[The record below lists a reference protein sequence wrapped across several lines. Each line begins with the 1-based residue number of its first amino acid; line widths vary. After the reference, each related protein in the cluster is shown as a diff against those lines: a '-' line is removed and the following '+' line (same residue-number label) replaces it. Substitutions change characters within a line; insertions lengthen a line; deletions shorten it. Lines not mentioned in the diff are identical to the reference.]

1 MRINYWKWINVIVD
15 FYNKILNVRKL
26 EKKVD
31 IINIY
36 VQFEVF
42 V

>member
-1 MRINYWKWINVIVD
+1 MRISYWKWINVIVE

-36 VQFEVF
+36 V
-42 V
+42 

>member
-1 MRINYWKWINVIVD
+1 MRTSQRKWINVIVD
-15 FYNKILNVRKL
+15 LYNKTPNARKL

-36 VQFEVF
+36 V
-42 V
+42 